1 MQRTTLAAVIAFA
14 ATSAFAAQPIGTL
27 SSATGAVSVGG
38 QGVVTQAKAGVKL
51 FDGATVMTPSG
62 ANATV
67 ALTEGCTVVLKPNQ
81 HLTLNNKLTC
91 GQLQSSVKDLFQSYK
106 VAQAPVGGGLIV
118 GGGGGIVGG
127 GGLLGLGTLGTIGLV
142 GGTLVVVNEATKDD
156 ASPN

>member
-1 MQRTTLAAVIAFA
+1 MKKAALTTLLALA
-14 ATSAFAAQPIGTL
+14 ATASFAAQPIGTL
-27 SSATGAVSVGG
+27 SSAAGAVSIGG
-38 QGVVTQAKAGVKL
+38 QGVITQAKAGVQL

-67 ALTEGCTVVLKPNQ
+67 SLLEGCTVVLKANQ

-106 VAQAPVGGGLIV
+106 VAQAPVGGGLVV
-118 GGGGGIVGG
+118 GGGGAAAG
-127 GGLLGLGTLGTIGLV
+127 GGLLGLGTLGTIGVVV
-142 GGTLVVVNEATKDD
+142 GGAIVVNEVAKDD